1 LIASIATQILG
12 WIGTKVLYIRVAPS
26 AGSSTGLAVLGLMT
40 FIVLIS
46 GVVASIGD
54 LRVGTAYTFFIARG
68 ASKKELTGAF
78 IVFRFASFAIVSL
91 AIVGTAIAF
100 NWFPG
105 YTEALVLFMLVPVL
119 EIPAT
124 VYSYLRIAEGRT
136 AVGQIPGIVEGVVRM
151 ALIVIFAVQFS
162 VSGSTSINIQAN
174 QIKLVTD
181 IAIAYF
187 VGGIA
192 SICVCLP
199 VFRNL
204 SLDRFRASLK
214 DMFTFAL
221 PLMGAMVLTYVV
233 TMITPFLV
241 KVVTGSYSVLTVYS
255 ATNAFLILLLFLP
268 SAVCTPLFPE
278 LARMHARGETEALK
292 ARTRKAMRY
301 TMMLLAPAIL
311 GVSVFRVDL
320 LNIFYSSAVVAQ
332 GQLALIVMAFCAVP
346 ISLFRIT
353 GTALDSVGMQK
364 REFYVSV
371 FQLSVLVVSLVV
383 LLKILTA
390 QWWVVGAALSLLLS
404 SFAGLVMNAYYLHR
418 NLPISFELKSALV
431 VLGSAAL
438 TFALFSSTFLGYF
451 GIHLP
456 VDQVLTLVV
465 VLIAGLIL
473 YVGVL
478 AASGE
483 LTKQD
488 VVELSN
494 TLGLPPSVGQSL
506 QKICWRDS
514 RPD

>member
-1 LIASIATQILG
+1 
-12 WIGTKVLYIRVAPS
+12 
-26 AGSSTGLAVLGLMT
+26 M
-40 FIVLIS
+40 IS
-46 GVVASIGD
+46 GVISSIGD

-78 IVFRFASFAIVSL
+78 IVFRFLSFAIVSF
-91 AIVGTAIAF
+91 AIVGIAIAF

-105 YTEALVLFMLVPVL
+105 YNEALLLFMLVPVL

-124 VYSYLRIAEGRT
+124 VYSSLRIAEGRT
-136 AVGQIPGIVEGVVRM
+136 AVGQIPGIVEAVVRM
-151 ALIVIFAVQFS
+151 SLVVFFALQFS
-162 VSGSTSINIQAN
+162 VTGSTSIGIQAN
-174 QIKLVTD
+174 QVKLVTD

-187 VGGIA
+187 IGGLA
-192 SICVCLP
+192 SVVVCLP
-199 VFRNL
+199 VFRSI

-241 KVVTGSYSVLTVYS
+241 KVITGSYEVLTVYS

-278 LARMHARGETEALK
+278 LARMHARGETAALK
-292 ARTRKAMRY
+292 SRTRKAMRY
-301 TMMLLAPAIL
+301 TMMMLAPVVL
-311 GVSVFRVDL
+311 GVCVFRVDL
-320 LNIFYSSAVVAQ
+320 LNIFYSAAVVSQ
-332 GQLALIVMAFCAVP
+332 GQMALIVMAFSAVP
-346 ISLFRIT
+346 ITLFRIT
-353 GTALDSVGMQK
+353 ATALDSVGLQK

-371 FQLSVLVVSLVV
+371 FQLSVLVVSLV
-383 LLKILTA
+383 LLLTLLNS
-390 QWWVVGAALSLLLS
+390 QWWVVGAAVSLLLS

-418 NLPISFELKSALV
+418 NLPISFEVKSALV

-451 GIHLP
+451 GIHLA
-456 VDQVLTLVV
+456 VDQVPTLVV
-465 VLIAGLIL
+465 VLLAGLIL

-478 AASGE
+478 AGSGE

-488 VVELSN
+488 VVDLCH
-494 TLGLPPSVGQSL
+494 TLGLPDSMGQAV
-506 QKICWRDS
+506 QKICWRES
-514 RPD
+514 RPEDA